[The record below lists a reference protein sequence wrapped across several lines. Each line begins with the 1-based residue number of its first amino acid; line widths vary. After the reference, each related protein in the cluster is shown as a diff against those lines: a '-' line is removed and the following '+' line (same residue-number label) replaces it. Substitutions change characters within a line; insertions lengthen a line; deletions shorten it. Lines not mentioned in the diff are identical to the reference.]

1 MINPAFLSLR
11 FTIPLLLLLF
21 ATIWGMYALSH
32 DTQAEMV
39 KLEEAARLRLVQE
52 MTDLQR
58 ELEHLLATGDQ
69 AGVQLEIAP
78 MGSDPDLRYAFLSDD
93 QDRILYA
100 TRTDWVGQGVQT
112 VFPAISTQLI
122 AEAKQTLTGS
132 VVLSNDRDSL
142 MGYYPILLGARQGE
156 LRPNRVG
163 VLFILNDL
171 RASKLA
177 ALRGVEGEVLKS
189 TLLLMALS
197 GLLALIF
204 HFALT
209 RRVARV
215 VTATERLAA
224 GDLSAETGLTGSDEL
239 ARIGQAFD
247 QMARK
252 IEADNQ
258 RLQENRMLLEH
269 QALHDV
275 LTDLPNRA
283 LIEDRLQQAI
293 LSAKRQARSLA
304 LLIMDLD
311 GFKEVN
317 DTLGH
322 HMGDLLLQ
330 QVALRLQ
337 NILRRSDTVARLGG
351 DEFAVL
357 LPAADA
363 EKAILTARKVLDA
376 LKSPFPIHGHTLDIS
391 GSIGI
396 ALFPAH
402 GADGT
407 TLVRRADVAM
417 YVAKR
422 ANTGFAIYDSEH
434 DQHSMAQLALSGE
447 LSHAIENQQLA
458 FYYQPKIDLK
468 SGSVV
473 SSEALVR
480 WQHPQQGLIMPD
492 KFIPLAER
500 TGLIRSLT
508 QWGLNAALRQ
518 CASWRETGLDLGVAV
533 NLSVRNLPEPQ
544 LTENIARMLESWD
557 VPAACLELEI
567 TESAIMTDPVRALN
581 ILTRLDA
588 MGVRLAIDDF
598 GTGYS
603 SLSYLKKLPVDT
615 IKIDKSFV
623 MQMATD
629 KNDEVIVR
637 STIDLAHNLGLRVVA
652 EGVERHEAWEMLNE
666 LDCDMAQGYYISE
679 ALAPLELSAWFKDSP
694 WRVAA
699 VPVKSARP
707 SAGEA

>member
-1 MINPAFLSLR
+1 MRPVFFSLR
-11 FTIPLLLLLF
+11 FTIPLLFLLF
-21 ATIWGMYALSH
+21 AVAWGMYTLGH
-32 DTQAEMV
+32 DTYVETV
-39 KLEEAARLRLVQE
+39 KLEESARLHLVQE

-58 ELEHLLATGDQ
+58 ELEHLLGRGDM
-69 AGVQLEIAP
+69 AGVQLVITP

-93 QDRILYA
+93 QDLILYA
-100 TRTDWVGQGVQT
+100 TRAGWVGQTMQE
-112 VFPAISTQLI
+112 VFPAINTRFI
-122 AEAKQTLTGS
+122 AEARQTLTGA
-132 VVLSNDRDSL
+132 VLLSENRNAL
-142 MGYYPILLGARQGE
+142 MGYYPIILGAHPGE

-163 VLFILNDL
+163 ILFILNDL
-171 RASKLA
+171 SASKLA
-177 ALRGVEGEVLKS
+177 ALRNVEAEVVKS
-189 TLLLMALS
+189 TLILMALS
-197 GLLALIF
+197 GLLALVF
-204 HFALT
+204 HFSLT

-215 VTATERLAA
+215 VAATERFAA
-224 GDLSAETGLTGSDEL
+224 GDLSAQTGFAGSDEL
-239 ARIGQAFD
+239 SRIGEAFD

-252 IEADNQ
+252 IEADSL
-258 RLQENRMLLEH
+258 RLQESRMLLEH

-293 LSAKRQARSLA
+293 LSAKRQARPLA

-337 NILRRSDTVARLGG
+337 NILRKSDTVARLGG

-357 LPAADA
+357 LPLADA
-363 EKAILTARKVLDA
+363 EKAILAARKVLDA
-376 LKSPFPIHGHTLDIS
+376 LKSPFSIQGHTLDIG

-396 ALFPAH
+396 ALFPTH

-422 ANTGFAIYDSEH
+422 ANTGYAIYDSEH
-434 DQHSMAQLALSGE
+434 DQHSMAQLALTGE
-447 LSHAIENQQLA
+447 FGHAIENQQLA

-468 SGSVV
+468 SGCVV
-473 SSEALVR
+473 SAEALAR
-480 WQHPQQGLIMPD
+480 WHHPQQGLIMPD

-500 TGLIRSLT
+500 TGLIRPLT
-508 QWGLNAALRQ
+508 QWGLNAALQQ
-518 CASWRETGLDLGVAV
+518 CASWREAGLNLGVAV
-533 NLSVRNLPEPQ
+533 NLSARNLPEPQ
-544 LTENIARMLESWD
+544 LAENITQMLENWG
-557 VPAACLELEI
+557 VPPDWLELEI

-581 ILTRLDA
+581 ILTRLDS
-588 MGVRLAIDDF
+588 MGVRLVIDDF

-623 MQMATD
+623 ISMASD

-637 STIDLAHNLGLRVVA
+637 STIDLAHNLGLKVVA
-652 EGVERHEAWEMLNE
+652 EGVERREAWEMLNE
-666 LDCDMAQGYYISE
+666 LGCDMAQGYYISQ
-679 ALAPLELSAWFKDSP
+679 ALAPAEFSAWLKESP
-694 WRVAA
+694 WPAA
-699 VPVKSARP
+699 GAEATGLAAASRP
-707 SAGEA
+707 G

>member
-1 MINPAFLSLR
+1 MRPVFFSLR

-21 ATIWGMYALSH
+21 AVIWGLYTLSH
-32 DTQAEMV
+32 DTHAETA
-39 KLEEAARLRLVQE
+39 KLEEAARLHLVQE
-52 MTDLQR
+52 MTELQR
-58 ELEHLLATGDQ
+58 ELEHLLAKGDQ
-69 AGVQLEIAP
+69 AGVQLKITP
-78 MGSDPDLRYAFLSDD
+78 MGSDPDLRYALLSDD

-100 TRTDWVGQGVQT
+100 TRADWVGQTMQE
-112 VFPAISTQLI
+112 VFPAINTLLI
-122 AEAKQTLTGS
+122 AQAKQTLTGA
-132 VVLSNDRDSL
+132 VLLSGDRNSL
-142 MGYYPILLGARQGE
+142 MGYYPIILGARPGE
-156 LRPNRVG
+156 LRPKWVG

-171 RASKLA
+171 STNKLA
-177 ALRGVEGEVLKS
+177 ALRGVEREVLKS
-189 TLLLMALS
+189 TLVLIALS
-197 GLLALIF
+197 GLLALVF
-204 HFALT
+204 HFTLT
-209 RRVARV
+209 RRVAKV
-215 VTATERLAA
+215 VMATERLAA
-224 GDLSAETGLTGSDEL
+224 GDLGAQTGLSGSDEL

-258 RLQENRMLLEH
+258 RLQENRLLLEH

-283 LIEDRLQQAI
+283 LIEDRLHQAI
-293 LSAKRQARSLA
+293 LSAKRQVRSLA

-337 NILRRSDTVARLGG
+337 SVLRKSDTVARLGG

-357 LPAADA
+357 LPQADA
-363 EKAILTARKVLDA
+363 EKAVLAARKILDA
-376 LKSPFPIHGHTLDIS
+376 LKSPFPIQAHTLDIG

-396 ALFPAH
+396 ALFPSH

-422 ANTGFAIYDSEH
+422 AHTGYAIYDSEH

-447 LSHAIENQQLA
+447 FGHAIESQQLE
-458 FYYQPKIDLK
+458 FYYQPKVDLK
-468 SGSVV
+468 SGRVV
-473 SSEALVR
+473 NAEALVR
-480 WQHPQQGLIMPD
+480 WHHPQQGLIMPD
-492 KFIPLAER
+492 QFIPLAER
-500 TGLIRSLT
+500 TGLIRPLT
-508 QWGLNAALRQ
+508 QWGLGAALQQ
-518 CASWRETGLDLGVAV
+518 CAVWREAGLDLGVAV
-533 NLSVRNLPEPQ
+533 NLSARNLPEPQ
-544 LTENIARMLESWD
+544 LADNIALLLKTWD
-557 VPAACLELEI
+557 VQPGWLELEI
-567 TESAIMTDPVRALN
+567 TESAIMTDPARALN

-623 MQMATD
+623 VNMASD

-652 EGVERHEAWEMLNE
+652 EGVERQAAWEMLKE
-666 LDCDMAQGYYISE
+666 LDCDMAQGYYISQ
-679 ALAPLELSAWFKDSP
+679 ALAPLEFTAWLKDSP
-694 WRVAA
+694 WPAA
-699 VPVKSARP
+699 AISAELK
-707 SAGEA
+707 GLGG

>member
-1 MINPAFLSLR
+1 MSPVFFSLR
-11 FTIPLLLLLF
+11 FIIPLLLLLF
-21 ATIWGMYALSH
+21 AVIWGMYTLSH
-32 DTQAEMV
+32 NTRAETV

-52 MTDLQR
+52 MTELQR
-58 ELEHLLATGDQ
+58 ELEHLLARGDQ
-69 AGVQLEIAP
+69 AGVQLEITP
-78 MGSDPDLRYAFLSDD
+78 MGSDPDLRYALLSDD

-100 TRTDWVGQGVQT
+100 TRRDWVGQTMQE
-112 VFPAISTQLI
+112 VFPAINTKLI
-122 AEAKQTLTGS
+122 AEAKQTLTGA
-132 VVLSNDRDSL
+132 VLLSDDRNSL

-163 VLFILNDL
+163 ILFILNDL
-171 RASKLA
+171 SASKLA
-177 ALRGVEGEVLKS
+177 ALRGVEGEALKS
-189 TLLLMALS
+189 ILILMVLS

-204 HFALT
+204 HFTLT
-209 RRVARV
+209 RRVAKV
-215 VTATERLAA
+215 VRATERLAA
-224 GDLSAETGLTGSDEL
+224 GDLSAQTGLSGNDEL

-252 IEADNQ
+252 IEADNL
-258 RLQENRMLLEH
+258 RLQEGRLLLEH

-330 QVALRLQ
+330 QVAVRLQ
-337 NILRRSDTVARLGG
+337 NILRKSDTVARLGG

-357 LPAADA
+357 LPSADA
-363 EKAILTARKVLDA
+363 EKAVLAARKILDA
-376 LKSPFPIHGHTLDIS
+376 LKSPFPIQGHILDIG

-396 ALFPAH
+396 ALFPTH

-422 ANTGFAIYDSEH
+422 ASTGFAIYDSEH
-434 DQHSMAQLALSGE
+434 DQHSMAQLALTGE
-447 LSHAIENQQLA
+447 FSHAIENQQLA
-458 FYYQPKIDLK
+458 LYYQPKIDLK
-468 SGSVV
+468 SGCLV
-473 SSEALVR
+473 SAEALAR
-480 WQHPQQGLIMPD
+480 WHHPQHGLIMPD

-500 TGLIRSLT
+500 TGLIKPLT
-508 QWGLNAALRQ
+508 QWGLNTALRQ
-518 CASWRETGLDLGVAV
+518 CASWREAGLDLSVAV
-533 NLSVRNLPEPQ
+533 NLSARNLPEPQ
-544 LTENIARMLESWD
+544 LAENIARMLENWN
-557 VPAACLELEI
+557 VPAGWLELEI

-623 MQMATD
+623 MHMSTD

-652 EGVERHEAWEMLNE
+652 EGVERQEAWEMLNE
-666 LDCDMAQGYYISE
+666 LDCDMAQGYYISQ
-679 ALAPLELSAWFKDSP
+679 ALAPMEFAAWLKDSP
-694 WRVAA
+694 WRVGIL
-699 VPVKSARP
+699 
-707 SAGEA
+707 AGTGITAGINPG